1 MQESRTD
8 LKPFP
13 SPGHVWEVLDGRTN
27 PASNQVMVIGLTW
40 SGGEAKAVLHD
51 GSLKLVRE
59 IMEDPAWQ
67 CAGLGTHALWKKA
80 LEALESRLEEAGWT
94 RRQRPV
100 GMAWTDPFGASW
112 APVTA
117 GEALLREI
125 ERSET
130 VEEVMER

>member
-1 MQESRTD
+1 MKSVKE
-8 LKPFP
+8 
-13 SPGHVWEVLDGRTN
+13 
-27 PASNQVMVIGLTW
+27 M
-40 SGGEAKAVLHD
+40 
-51 GSLKLVRE
+51 
-59 IMEDPAWQ
+59 MEDPSWR

-80 LEALESRLEEAGWT
+80 SEALESRLEEAGWT

-100 GMAWTDPFGASW
+100 GTAWTDPLGASW

-117 GEALLREI
+117 GEALLKEA